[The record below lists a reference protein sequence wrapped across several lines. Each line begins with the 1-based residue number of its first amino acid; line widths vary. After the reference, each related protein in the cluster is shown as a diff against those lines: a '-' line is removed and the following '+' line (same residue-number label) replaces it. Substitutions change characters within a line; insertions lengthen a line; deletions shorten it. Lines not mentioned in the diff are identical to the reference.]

1 MQHYLRDQ
9 VDWPQAFPA
18 EEHAAR
24 LDRVRTAL
32 RAAGLDAIYVTVPAD
47 LTWLTG
53 YDMIWYHLRNLTGM
67 LVRAASAKTIF
78 FDHSA
83 HVTIVSTTPEI
94 RDVVWLENGP
104 TEGAIKTIAD
114 KAREL
119 GLSGKRV
126 ALQPWSYA
134 PHASTIAK
142 LGEALEDIGATTAD
156 GSLLV
161 EELRLVKSAREIAHV
176 RRAAEIAD
184 EAMCAVRDAIEPGIM
199 ETEIEAVIAESMMK
213 AGGGYP
219 GIRTM
224 IGSGPRAGTHH
235 SPPTHRRIRQGD
247 LVFVDFCS
255 SFHRYHVN
263 LNRTFSVGEPDPRWR
278 DLMEKAAG
286 CIDAIVDGVRP
297 GDMWSRVQELGDRH
311 TDHNGLRPYVW
322 FIGGYSLGIA
332 VPPDWVGV
340 HRPQPSA
347 EHPDRVLEPGMVF
360 NFENQFDV
368 WEDWPG
374 GSGAA
379 YIETLLMTETGL
391 TVLSSLRRDLVVV

>member
-1 MQHYLRDQ
+1 MRASSP
-9 VDWPQAFPA
+9 DW
-18 EEHAAR
+18 
-24 LDRVRTAL
+24 
-32 RAAGLDAIYVTVPAD
+32 
-47 LTWLTG
+47 
-53 YDMIWYHLRNLTGM
+53 
-67 LVRAASAKTIF
+67 
-78 FDHSA
+78 
-83 HVTIVSTTPEI
+83 
-94 RDVVWLENGP
+94 
-104 TEGAIKTIAD
+104 GA
-114 KAREL
+114 
-119 GLSGKRV
+119 
-126 ALQPWSYA
+126 
-134 PHASTIAK
+134 
-142 LGEALEDIGATTAD
+142 ALEDIGATTAD

-161 EELRLVKSAREIAHV
+161 EELRLVKSPREIAHV
-176 RRAAEIAD
+176 RRAADIAD
-184 EAMCAVRDAIEPGIM
+184 EAMCAARDAIEPGIM

-235 SPPTHRRIRQGD
+235 SPPTHRRVRRGD
-247 LVFVDFCS
+247 LRLRRFLQLLASLSCQP
-255 SFHRYHVN
+255 
-263 LNRTFSVGEPDPRWR
+263 EPHLLGRRAGFARWR

-297 GDMWSRVQELGDRH
+297 GDPWSKVQELGDRH
-311 TDHNGLRPYVW
+311 TDNNGLRPYVW

-347 EHPDRVLEPGMVF
+347 EHPDRALEPGLVF

-391 TVLSSLRRDLVVV
+391 QKSCRVCAGTS